1 MSEKMAA
8 FDALLPSRLVFGPGT
23 LGRVGAL
30 AAPLGSK
37 AMVVIGGSSARES
50 GLLDRVLGHLREAG
64 VSHEVFEGVRG
75 NPRASEADG
84 AAAAIGEA
92 GCDVVVGLGGGS
104 VMDVAKAAA
113 LVAAHGPSVTRFLRK
128 EESPSG
134 LHGAPPIVCVPT
146 VAGTGSEANDTS
158 VLTDEETGLKGS
170 LRGPPCVPKVAIL
183 DPDVTATAPARYA
196 VASAVDALCHAIES
210 FVTRKHNPFSDALAR
225 AAARLLVGAIPRLA
239 DNDPDARG
247 AVLVGAAL
255 AGQAL
260 STSASIITHAL
271 EHPLSARLDAHHGE
285 GLAALQPAVFDR
297 VHVGEPERF
306 AEVAS
311 WLGEEPDPALAAG
324 AFRRLVRSAG
334 LDTSARKLG
343 MDGGHVERF
352 VDDAIAS
359 GSRGLTAS
367 PVNLER
373 GDLVGIYE
381 AALEE

>member
-1 MSEKMAA
+1 MSKEMAP

-23 LGRVGAL
+23 IERIAQL
-30 AAPLGSK
+30 AAPLGHK
-37 AMVVIGGSSARES
+37 AMVVIGGGSARKS
-50 GLLDRVLGHLREAG
+50 GLLDEALGRLEGAG
-64 VSHEVFEGVRG
+64 VSYEVFEGVRG
-75 NPRASEADG
+75 NPRASEADAAG
-84 AAAAIGEA
+84 AAIKDA

-113 LVAAHGPSVTRFLRK
+113 LVAAHGPSITRFLRK
-128 EESPSG
+128 EESPSD
-134 LHGAPPIVCVPT
+134 LHGTPPIICVPT

-170 LRGPPCVPKVAIL
+170 LRGPACVPKVAIL

-210 FVTRKHNPFSDALAR
+210 FVARKHNPFSDALAR

-239 DNDPDARG
+239 KNDEEARG

-260 STSASIITHAL
+260 STSASIITHTL

-297 VHVGEPERF
+297 VHEGDPERF
-306 AEVAS
+306 AEVAE

-343 MDGGHVERF
+343 MDEGHIEQF

-367 PVNLER
+367 PVDLER
-373 GDLVGIYE
+373 EDLAGIYR
-381 AALEE
+381 AALKE